1 MRKYWSMRAGIRYP
15 TTISIPIPTEAELY
29 LIMAIIILVVM
40 GVVIDG

>member
-1 MRKYWSMRAGIRYP
+1 MRTYIR
-15 TTISIPIPTEAELY
+15 TERLTIPIPTEPELY